1 MAALLVA
8 GAACSSSGP
17 SATSSTTSSSST
29 STTKDAGLFGALPSG
44 CDGTAVS
51 PAATPLTFAAGG
63 RVWAVDPTGADH
75 APHCLFAAKQPGLFS
90 WGPKGD
96 RLLLSGMEVHGVG
109 GGLSRPKGTVTVSY
123 YSWSRPTGTT
133 VVWIDPAQTKLS
145 RADMST
151 ADTRDITPLPNVRYG
166 DLAYHPSGL
175 SIGFVG
181 KTQFETEIWMAT
193 NQGGDPV
200 ALVQAPPT
208 TAFNHLVFAHDGVGL
223 FYSIDRGTQHTLAR
237 YDLTTG
243 KSQES
248 LWSGDVT
255 IADIVEAAGLPG
267 VGLTVGASCT
277 DHRAVYSA
285 LDGGAGTPLGESLG
299 GPTSVVGRVDGDRF
313 VLAVGGC
320 NGAPADLYLVSRSG
334 TQQTLLAR
342 GVDAAAWRAPE
353 PTPPPPLPPRLP
365 AAGFA

>member
-1 MAALLVA
+1 VFA
-8 GAACSSSGP
+8 S
-17 SATSSTTSSSST
+17 
-29 STTKDAGLFGALPSG
+29 LPDG
-44 CDGTAVS
+44 CEGTAVS
-51 PAATPLTFAAGG
+51 PTSTPLTFAAGG
-63 RVWAVDPTGADH
+63 RVWAVDPTGAETT
-75 APHCLFAAKQPGLFS
+75 PHCLFAAKQPGLFS

-109 GGLSRPKGTVTVSY
+109 GGLSRPKGRVTVSY

-133 VVWIDPAQTKLS
+133 VVWIDPAQQKLS

-151 ADTRDITPLPNVRYG
+151 ADTRDITPVPGLRYG

-175 SIGFVG
+175 SIGFVA
-181 KTQFETEIWMAT
+181 KSPTETGVWMAT
-193 NQGGDPV
+193 NQGTFPV
-200 ALVQAPPT
+200 QLVHAPDT

-223 FYSIDRGTQHTLAR
+223 YYSLDRGTDHTLAR
-237 YDLTTG
+237 YDLSTR
-243 KSQES
+243 QVNER

-267 VGLTVGASCT
+267 VALTVGASCA
-277 DHRAVYSA
+277 DHRAVYSP
-285 LDGGAGTPLGESLG
+285 LDGGPGTPLGAGLS
-299 GPTSVVGRVDGDRF
+299 GPTSVVGRVDSDRF

-320 NGAPADLYLVSRSG
+320 GGAASDLYLVSRAG
-334 TQQTLLAR
+334 NQETLLAK

-353 PTPPPPLPPRLP
+353 PTPAPPMPPQLP